1 MPMSKTMKQWL
12 GGIVGAYV
20 GAQLI
25 VLLLLPPATGL
36 SNAVFSKTIAADP
49 LSAVIIG
56 IGIVLTLGL
65 IGAVTGAI
73 AGVFIVRRWL

>member
-1 MPMSKTMKQWL
+1 MSETKKQWID
-12 GGIVGAYV
+12 GIVGAYV

-25 VLLLLPPATGL
+25 VLLLLPLATGL
-36 SNAVFSKTIAADP
+36 SHAVFSKTIAADP

-56 IGIVLTLGL
+56 IGVILTLAL
-65 IGAVTGAI
+65 IGATAGAT